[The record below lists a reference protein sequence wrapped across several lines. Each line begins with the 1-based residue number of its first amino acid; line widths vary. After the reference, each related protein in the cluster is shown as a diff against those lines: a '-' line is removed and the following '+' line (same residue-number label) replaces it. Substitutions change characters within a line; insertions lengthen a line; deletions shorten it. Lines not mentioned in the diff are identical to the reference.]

1 MARAA
6 TTSKTVENE
15 VDLLADLQNETGPNV
30 QDDTDYDL
38 LSDMSESDATAW
50 VPWNEEDQPNG
61 IQGKVVHI
69 GTVTQEAKFGG
80 DDVPYIE
87 IQDKDNPDLIWGVRG
102 YSMVLESQLDREIN
116 NGLRVGDHLA
126 VVYKGETSNRAHT
139 LTYKNFAVK
148 SRFVGH

>member
-6 TTSKTVENE
+6 TTSKTLDNE
-15 VDLLADLQNETGPNV
+15 VDLLADLQNDAGPNV

-50 VPWNEEDQPNG
+50 VPWNEEDQPSG

-80 DDVPYIE
+80 DDVPYVE

-126 VVYKGETSNRAHT
+126 VVYKGETSNKART